1 MKIVTYIVEREFT
14 NSMGDI
20 ISYEKD
26 EEYNSFFE
34 AVEALEFAKDT
45 MEDNDVVSLQ
55 AIIKHEDG
63 LTEYQHI
70 ISFGVISVNEDTFK
84 KEYL

>member
-20 ISYEKD
+20 ISYEKE

-63 LTEYQHI
+63 LTEYKHI
-70 ISFGVISVNEDTFK
+70 ISFGLYK
-84 KEYL
+84 